1 MRLVRTLLLTPMV
14 LMVLC
19 TGLYFSGYGIRVHE
33 RFSAMTTRCTY
44 FDGIG
49 TGFSYQIIPTHC
61 VLLGKPQFRE

>member
-1 MRLVRTLLLTPMV
+1 MCPMRTLLLTPMV
-14 LMVLC
+14 LIVLC

-33 RFSAMTTRCTY
+33 HFGAAATRCTY

-61 VLLGKPQFRE
+61 ALLGKSQFRE